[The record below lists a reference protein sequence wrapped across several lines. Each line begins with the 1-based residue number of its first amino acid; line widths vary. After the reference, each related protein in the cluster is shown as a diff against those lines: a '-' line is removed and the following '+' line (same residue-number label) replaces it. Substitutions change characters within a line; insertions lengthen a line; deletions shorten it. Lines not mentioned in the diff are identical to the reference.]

1 MLAKYSYYQENTR
14 WVFLRIELVVSF
26 LSDHVLLSVC
36 EYACMGNSIIGA
48 LCQKPTIMSE
58 DGFNRN
64 KTLKV
69 SGVSK
74 LLQDQLTKEFQRK
87 GNSTRFHDDVNR
99 LYVCPQGHDYVLVEF
114 VKDLPSGN
122 LERLH

>member
-1 MLAKYSYYQENTR
+1 
-14 WVFLRIELVVSF
+14 
-26 LSDHVLLSVC
+26 
-36 EYACMGNSIIGA
+36 MGNSITGA
-48 LCQKPTIMSE
+48 LCEKPTIMDDHQDFAFASS
-58 DGFNRN
+58 

-122 LERLH
+122 LKRLH

>member
-1 MLAKYSYYQENTR
+1 MSGDAD
-14 WVFLRIELVVSF
+14 SF
-26 LSDHVLLSVC
+26 
-36 EYACMGNSIIGA
+36 NI
-48 LCQKPTIMSE
+48 
-58 DGFNRN
+58 N

-74 LLQDQLTKEFQRK
+74 LVQDQLTREFQRK
-87 GNSTRFHDDVNR
+87 GNSTGFYDDANK

-122 LERLH
+122 DCIVHHSTKLSQAKHRL